1 MLHYDSL
8 ALAGS
13 YSAWVGCFEAFV
25 AYLGQI
31 PFGSFVDVGV
41 VVVAWDLLEFVQ
53 AEGAAASQSL
63 VAFDSEPPY
72 VVP

>member
-1 MLHYDSL
+1 MPHHDSL

-13 YSAWVGCFEAFV
+13 CSAWVGCFEAFV

-31 PFGSFVDVGV
+31 PYESFVDVGV
-41 VVVAWDLLEFVQ
+41 VVVAWGLLEFAQ

-72 VVP
+72 VAP